1 MEFNWKSDKHRFWLP
16 RSTRL
21 VVHYEAKFGEVDTT
35 CADAEVGPANST
47 GARPSNSVRF
57 TAMPNTSLFGTGQ
70 ARFVQN
76 SVVVDNTNH
85 LYDQAMVQLLNTQKQ
100 EGPSTS
106 GSNMLT
112 SLRKDSGLPSSSHF
126 YGSQKDFK
134 EEGYATLPVVEAPY
148 RQDEHNTSET
158 KNTKITAA
166 TPLGALADAGSADGS
181 RTITI
186 PVKSGGAAGQPTFVL
201 DGEFAGVVKKDD
213 AVTVAEAG
221 TNSTTLAGG
230 STVASMSEPDASTG
244 DVTVT
249 LSANFATGDCEAGTT
264 TLKYVATTDSL
275 SKLKLATFAKGF
287 AVKVKGDA
295 FKNTTAN
302 PKHQILQ
309 QGFVKGTD
317 TVTAQVSEPVMLPT
331 WQHNYAIGPSD
342 YSLFLTISP
351 DWQQHLLYD
360 PSGLYAAQSGV
371 INTDGAGGDSLIGTI
386 PPRKVAVRISEVSL
400 HVAYVHPSEPYIP
413 PSISLRYSPIQ
424 VVTRQLQSD
433 SVNETFVVPPS
444 TKSVMIFMRQAFS
457 HLCVDREEL
466 SLAGAGINVMGT
478 GQTESSNAFQNGRFL
493 YDNQLLNIDPQSDPR
508 LKRATGTATVDEIA
522 LNSSNS
528 AEITRPFAFRSLQ
541 CQLGSSIQPREML
554 TDMNPQQGK
563 MSRAWQLYTEFI
575 GRSQGYRG
583 SVMSYGEFCGYANA
597 NYASG
602 PGCGDR
608 GSFFL
613 FNMQRKPGELAT
625 DLQIRGQ
632 LLDTPRVD
640 AKQELVVVAVSDNI
654 MNVGWQSPSET
665 PVLTQVAPIVG

>member
-1 MEFNWKSDKHRFWLP
+1 
-16 RSTRL
+16 
-21 VVHYEAKFGEVDTT
+21 VTT
-35 CADAEVGPANST
+35 IK
-47 GARPSNSVRF
+47 
-57 TAMPNTSLFGTGQ
+57 L
-70 ARFVQN
+70 
-76 SVVVDNTNH
+76 
-85 LYDQAMVQLLNTQKQ
+85 
-100 EGPSTS
+100 
-106 GSNMLT
+106 
-112 SLRKDSGLPSSSHF
+112 
-126 YGSQKDFK
+126 
-134 EEGYATLPVVEAPY
+134 
-148 RQDEHNTSET
+148 
-158 KNTKITAA
+158 
-166 TPLGALADAGSADGS
+166 
-181 RTITI
+181 
-186 PVKSGGAAGQPTFVL
+186 
-201 DGEFAGVVKKDD
+201 
-213 AVTVAEAG
+213 
-221 TNSTTLAGG
+221 
-230 STVASMSEPDASTG
+230 TG
-244 DVTVT
+244 DSDR
-249 LSANFATGDCEAGTT
+249 LA
-264 TLKYVATTDSL
+264 
-275 SKLKLATFAKGF
+275 KLKLRDFAGGF
-287 AVKVKGDA
+287 AVKVKGDT
-295 FKNTTAN
+295 FKNTTPN
-302 PKHQILQ
+302 PKNQILQ
-309 QGFVKGTD
+309 QGYVSSTGT
-317 TVTAQVSEPVMLPT
+317 VNAQVSEPVMLPT

-360 PSGLYAAQSGV
+360 PSGQYAAQSGV
-371 INTDGAGGDSLIGTI
+371 INTDGAGGDSLIATI

-478 GQTESSNAFQNGRFL
+478 GQTQSTDTFQNGRFL
-493 YDNQLLNIDPQSDPR
+493 YDNQLLNIDAQSDPR
-508 LKRATGTATVDEIA
+508 VKRVTGDADADSIA

-528 AEITRPFAFRSLQ
+528 TEITRPFAFRSLQ

-554 TDMNPQQGK
+554 TDMNPQEGK